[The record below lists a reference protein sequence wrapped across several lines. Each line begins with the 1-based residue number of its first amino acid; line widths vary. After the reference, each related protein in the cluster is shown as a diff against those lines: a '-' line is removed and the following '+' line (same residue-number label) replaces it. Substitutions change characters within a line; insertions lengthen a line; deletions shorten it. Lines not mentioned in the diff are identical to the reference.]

1 MSADRDVNRIV
12 RSWLEEGRTALPDRV
27 LDTVLDQLPAT
38 PQRRVLWPVRRF
50 REMTAFT
57 KFAVAAAAVV
67 AAIAVIGAITFPR
80 LTGTGAQPT
89 PSPTASPVPTPT
101 ALLLPATGALDAG
114 TYSYGESPARLTYT
128 VPNGWSTTDGFVYK
142 DRGSVSPAY
151 APGGGPG
158 DVALV
163 PWTVSHTYGDACHW
177 QGNLVDAGSTV
188 DELVSALQAQK
199 SRVASTPTDVLLGGI
214 PSRRLVMTTPAD
226 LDLASCDM
234 GVVSFWPD
242 PGPDVSG
249 GLCCTKPGS
258 TDVVYVVD
266 VAGNRLVVVAR
277 HQADSLAVDLAEL
290 DGVIAS
296 LRFDVP
302 AASPSP
308 ISPSA
313 SR

>member
-1 MSADRDVNRIV
+1 MSTDRDVNRIV

-38 PQRRVLWPVRRF
+38 PQRRAWWPARRF

-57 KFAVAAAAVV
+57 KFAVVAAAVV
-67 AAIAVIGAITFPR
+67 AGVAVIGAITFPR
-80 LTGTGAQPT
+80 LTGPGAQPT

-101 ALLLPATGALDAG
+101 PSLLPATGKLDAG
-114 TYSYGESPARLTYT
+114 TYYYNGSPRLTFT
-128 VPNGWSTTDGFVYK
+128 VPEGWSTTDGFVYK

-158 DVALV
+158 DVALI

-199 SRVASTPTDVLLGGI
+199 SRVASKPTDVLLGGI
-214 PSRRLVMTTPAD
+214 PARQIVMTTPAD
-226 LDLASCDM
+226 LDLATCDM
-234 GVVSFWPD
+234 GAVSFWPD

-266 VAGNRLVVVAR
+266 VAGNRLAVVAR
-277 HQADSLAVDLAEL
+277 HQPDSLTADLAEL
-290 DGVIAS
+290 DGVVVS
-296 LRFDVP
+296 LTFDVP
-302 AASPSP
+302 AASPS
-308 ISPSA
+308 STVPSA
-313 SR
+313 SH